1 MKKALIIL
9 FVIYAVISYGQN
21 PNETKND
28 SLPFDNQLFDNYRSQ
43 HSNSFRL
50 STPTLFGS
58 MRDSLRLMDL
68 QTDNRRVSFP
78 PITKETFMA
87 PFISDGNLYNQYYI
101 NSHNWINTTRI
112 QSNYV
117 GLGGMTLFG
126 ANYNWKLGEFMIV
139 SSGLYASK
147 YNIYNNF
154 RSDAGV
160 NGNIKFV
167 LSDRISMNLFGQY
180 SAKGINNAVIPLV
193 SALYPQSYYGGSFE
207 FKVNDKWGLM
217 VGADREFDVFSRKWI
232 TKPFVMPL
240 FYFK

>member
-1 MKKALIIL
+1 MKKALLIL
-9 FVIYAVISYGQN
+9 FVVYTGISYGQN
-21 PNETKND
+21 TNETKID
-28 SLPFDNQLFDNYRSQ
+28 LLPFDNQLFNNSMSQ
-43 HSNSFRL
+43 HSNPFLL
-50 STPTLFGS
+50 STPTLYGS
-58 MRDSLRLMDL
+58 IRDSLRLMDL
-68 QTDNRRVSFP
+68 QTDNSQVNFP
-78 PITKETFMA
+78 AIAKETFTA
-87 PFISDGNLYNQYYI
+87 PFISDGNLYNLYYI
-101 NSHNWINTTRI
+101 NSHNWINTSRI
-112 QSNYV
+112 QSNFI

-126 ANYNWKLGEFMIV
+126 ASYNWKLGEFMIV

-217 VGADREFDVFSRKWI
+217 VGANREFDVFSRKWI